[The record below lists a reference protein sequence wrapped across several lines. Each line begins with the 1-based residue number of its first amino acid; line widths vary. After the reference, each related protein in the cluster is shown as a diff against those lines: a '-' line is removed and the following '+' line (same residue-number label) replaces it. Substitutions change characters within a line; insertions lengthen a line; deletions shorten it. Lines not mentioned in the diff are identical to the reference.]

1 MFTKALLIAVSAA
14 MTLSLKDG
22 DCENTN
28 KDENGWSIGD
38 RDGDTCD

>member
-1 MFTKALLIAVSAA
+1 MFTKALLIGVGAA

-28 KDENGWSIGD
+28 Y
-38 RDGDTCD
+38 DTN